1 MSAQGNSWTA
11 NWGLVPL
18 RLVVGLVFI
27 VHGGQKLFV
36 FGLGGAAGFMA
47 KVGIPWPFLAAV
59 VVIAVEILGGLALIL
74 GLGTRLAAA
83 LLAIDMVVAV
93 LAVRLAAG
101 FVGGYEFE
109 LALLAASLSLALLGV
124 GPMTY
129 PIEPDLAE
137 SWTQPDDT
145 TYIFKLRKGVRWHPK
160 PPVNGRE
167 LTADDVKYSYE
178 RFLTITG
185 NANKPVLE
193 YVDKIDALDKHTVK
207 FTLKEPNAWF
217 LDLLASTSTWIIARE
232 CVEKF
237 GDLRKVESVV
247 GTGPWM
253 LERWEPNVKLVY
265 VRNPSYFVPGLP
277 YADGVEVI
285 IDKDPSS
292 RLATWLGGKT
302 DFGPEYQ
309 HAVRWLDLPLAKQRK
324 PGLQTAE
331 YTWFTSGATGFKLAN
346 PPFGDIRVRRALSRA
361 SNLAELYESLAFSR
375 GHWTPNPAV
384 PAAFADW
391 SIPIDQL
398 GPEGRKLYEHNIA
411 EAKRLLTEAGYPNGF
426 KTTVEAPGTGY
437 GPDFDDYVQITLKN
451 WKAAGIDAE
460 LRLKEYGA
468 FISSAIFGKFDNMFL
483 GLRGAWADPE
493 AYFYRWYMPGQPQ
506 NVWGVN
512 DPKLTEMIKL
522 QRRTFDVGKRKQIV
536 FDIQRYLAEQAL
548 FGVDGSIKIV
558 SAWDAHIRN
567 YMPNNGFDFGGRLM
581 AAWID
586 K

>member
-1 MSAQGNSWTA
+1 MSPGRNDGRITRRELLTVGGGALAIAAVAPHLGPGPTQAQTPRRGGVLRLTVISDPLHFDPHQTISF
-11 NWGLVPL
+11 LTMVPL
-18 RLVVGLVFI
+18 SFVYSRLVKV
-27 VHGGQKLFV
+27 K
-36 FGLGGAAGFMA
+36 AGPSV
-47 KVGIPWPFLAAV
+47 K
-59 VVIAVEILGGLALIL
+59 
-74 GLGTRLAAA
+74 
-83 LLAIDMVVAV
+83 
-93 LAVRLAAG
+93 
-101 FVGGYEFE
+101 
-109 LALLAASLSLALLGV
+109 
-124 GPMTY
+124 PMTY

-137 SWTQPDDT
+137 SWAQPNDT

-167 LTADDVKYSYE
+167 LTAADVKYTYE
-178 RFLTITG
+178 RFLSIQG
-185 NANKPVLE
+185 NPNKPVLE
-193 YVDKIDALDKHTVK
+193 YVDKIEALDTHTVK

-237 GDLRKVESVV
+237 GDLKKVESAV
-247 GTGPWM
+247 GTGPFM

-265 VRNPSYFVPGLP
+265 VRNPNYFLAGLP
-277 YADGVEVI
+277 YADGVDVL

-292 RLATWLGGKT
+292 RLAAWLGGKT

-309 HAVRWLDLPLAKQRK
+309 HAVRWLDVPVARQRK

-331 YTWFTSGATGFKLAN
+331 YTWLTGGSIGFKLSI
-346 PPFGDIRVRRALSRA
+346 PPFGDVRVRRALSRA
-361 SNLAELYESLAFSR
+361 SNLAEIFESLAFSQGR
-375 GHWTPNPAV
+375 WTPNPAV

-398 GPEGRKLYEHNIA
+398 GPEGRRLYEPSTA
-411 EAKRLLTEAGYPNGF
+411 EAKRLLAEAGYPNGF

-437 GPDFDDYVQITLKN
+437 GPDFDDFVQITLKN

-460 LRLKEYGA
+460 LKLREYGA
-468 FISSAIFGKFDNMFL
+468 FISSAIFGKFDQMFI

-493 AYFYRWYMPGQPQ
+493 AYFYRWFMPGQRL
-506 NVWGVN
+506 NVWGVD

-522 QRRTFDVGKRKQIV
+522 QRRTFDVAKRKQIV
-536 FDIQRYLAEQAL
+536 FDIQRYLADQAL
-548 FGVDGSIKIV
+548 LGADGSIRIL
-558 SAWDAHIRN
+558 SAWDAHIKN
-567 YMPNNGFDFGGRLM
+567 YMPNNGFDYGGRLM